1 MRKLIIY
8 VLILVTASTACK
20 EKFVLPGGSPR
31 TGYLVIDGVINSG
44 QGPTTLRLTRTLGL
58 VDSVAFQHESD
69 ANVRV
74 EGDDNSIHLL
84 DELQDGVYHHPQ
96 LTLNGSVKYRLHINT
111 RDGREYISD
120 YSPVLRTPPIDS
132 ISWERPE
139 EGVQIYI
146 NTHDPQNKTLYYR
159 WEYEETWQ
167 FHSAFAS
174 NIQYKRDQN
183 FNPYDVEPRD
193 PVEAQRMYTCWQSD
207 KSTSLLI
214 GSSARLSRDTIH
226 LPLLLVPQG
235 SWKISAMYS
244 ILVRQYATSRAGY
257 EFLQRMKKNTE
268 QVGSL
273 FDAQPSELTG
283 NVRCVGDPSEP
294 VIGFV
299 DIADAQVKRIFIR
312 RGEVSPWDY
321 RQACI
326 EENIRNHPDTLA
338 VYSFHIPTIVAETS
352 MRGDTIRIFVSQ
364 PDCVDCRLRGTDIKP
379 SFWP

>member
-1 MRKLIIY
+1 MRKIFIY
-8 VLILVTASTACK
+8 LFILFAASTACK

-31 TGYLVIDGVINSG
+31 TGFLVIDGVINSG

-58 VDSVAFQHESD
+58 VDSVAFSNEFD

-74 EGDDNSIHLL
+74 EGDDNSTHPLN
-84 DELQDGVYHHPQ
+84 ELQDGVYHHPQ
-96 LTLNGSVKYRLHINT
+96 LSLNGSVKYRLHINT

-120 YSPVLRTPPIDS
+120 YSPVLRTPPVDS

-139 EGVQIYI
+139 EGVLIYI

-174 NIQYKRDQN
+174 NLQYKKLSNGD
-183 FNPYDVEPRD
+183 PYDVEPRD
-193 PVEAQRMYTCWQSD
+193 PVESQRMYTCWQSE

-294 VIGFV
+294 VIGFIDV
-299 DIADAQVKRIFIR
+299 ADAQEKRIFIR
-312 RGEVSPWDY
+312 RGEVSPWNY
-321 RQACI
+321 RQSCL
-326 EENIRNHPDTLA
+326 EENIANHPDTL
-338 VYSFHIPTIVAETS
+338 VVFSYLIPTTVAATS

-364 PDCVDCRLRGTDIKP
+364 PDCVDCRLRGTDVKP

>member
-8 VLILVTASTACK
+8 ILILVTASTACK
-20 EKFVLPGGSPR
+20 EKYVLPGGSPQ

-44 QGPTTLRLTRTLGL
+44 QGSTTLRLTRTLGL
-58 VDSVAFQHESD
+58 VDSVAFRHESD

-74 EGDDNSIHLL
+74 EGDDNSTHPLN
-84 DELQDGVYHHPQ
+84 ELQDGVYHHPQ
-96 LTLNGSVKYRLHINT
+96 LALNGSVKYRLHINT

-120 YSPVLRTPPIDS
+120 YSPVMRTPPIDS

-139 EGVQIYI
+139 EGVLIYV

-174 NIQYKRDQN
+174 NIQFKRGPNGD
-183 FNPYDVEPRD
+183 PYDVEPRD
-193 PVEAQRMYTCWQSD
+193 PVESQRMYTCW
-207 KSTSLLI
+207 KSENSTNLLI

-226 LPLLLVPQG
+226 LPLLMVPAG
-235 SWKISAMYS
+235 SWKISAIYS

-283 NVRCVGDPSEP
+283 NVRCVSDPSEP

-299 DIADAQVKRIFIR
+299 DVADAQVKRIFIR
-312 RGEVSPWDY
+312 RGEVSPWNY
-321 RQACI
+321 RQPCT
-326 EENIRNHPDTLA
+326 EESILNHPDTL
-338 VYSFHIPTIVAETS
+338 VVFGYQIPTTVALTS
-352 MRGDTIRIFVSQ
+352 PRGDTVRIFVSQ

>member
-1 MRKLIIY
+1 MRKIFIY
-8 VLILVTASTACK
+8 IFVLVAASTACK

-31 TGYLVIDGVINSG
+31 TGFLVIDGVINSG
-44 QGPTTLRLTRTLGL
+44 QGSTTLRLTRTLGL
-58 VDSVAFQHESD
+58 VDSVAFRHESD

-74 EGDDNSIHLL
+74 EGDDNTTHPLN
-84 DELQDGVYHHPQ
+84 ELQDGVYHHPQ

-111 RDGREYISD
+111 KDGREYISD

-139 EGVQIYI
+139 EGVMIYI

-174 NIQYKRDQN
+174 NIKYKYDLN
-183 FNPYDVEPRD
+183 GDPYKVEPRD
-193 PVEAQRMYTCWQSD
+193 PVETQRMYTCWQSEN
-207 KSTSLLI
+207 STNLLI

-283 NVRCVGDPSEP
+283 NVRCVSDPLEP

-312 RGEVSPWDY
+312 RSQVSPWNY
-321 RQACI
+321 RQSCI
-326 EENIRNHPDTLA
+326 EENILNFKDSLVPFS
-338 VYSFHIPTIVAETS
+338 YYIPTSVALTS
-352 MRGDTIRIFVSQ
+352 PRGDTLRIYASI
-364 PDCVDCRLRGTDIKP
+364 PDCVDCRIRGTDIKP